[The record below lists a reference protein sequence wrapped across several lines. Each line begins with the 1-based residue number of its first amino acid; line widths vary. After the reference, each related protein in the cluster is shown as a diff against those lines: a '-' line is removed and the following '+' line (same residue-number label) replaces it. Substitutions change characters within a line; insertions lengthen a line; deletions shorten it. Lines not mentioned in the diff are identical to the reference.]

1 MAGAEEEIPLYVT
14 NGFTKR
20 WKSFSS
26 PMANQV
32 AASSYIRSKKKDVSI
47 DSGKL
52 FLAGKF
58 MNCEV

>member
-1 MAGAEEEIPLYVT
+1 MAGAEEEIPLYVNKT
-14 NGFTKR
+14 GAYE
-20 WKSFSS
+20 WFSKT
-26 PMANQV
+26 V

-47 DSGKL
+47 DYGKL